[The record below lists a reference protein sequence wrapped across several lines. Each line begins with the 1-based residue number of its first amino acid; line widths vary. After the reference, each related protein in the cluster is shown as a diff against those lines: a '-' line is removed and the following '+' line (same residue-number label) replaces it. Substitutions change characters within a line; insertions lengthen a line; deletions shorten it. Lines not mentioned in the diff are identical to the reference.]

1 MAELTKSAKAHA
13 HLSHP
18 VIDSDG
24 HWIEYLPALTEY
36 IKQVIGSDGAD
47 RYWAAVASYF
57 GNPKLNTAQRR
68 DQRLPVSGWWAVP
81 TKNTLDRAT
90 VMLPKLLHE
99 RMGDLGLDFAVLY
112 PTAPTLTIGPYL
124 EDEEI
129 RRGGCR
135 ALNMYAADIF
145 RDFPDRFAAVG
156 VIPNHTPKEAIEELE
171 FAKTLGIK
179 AVVFAGLVSRPSPG
193 GNGGRYWDALALDS
207 DYDYDPVWKKCE
219 ELKIVPTFHTSTL
232 NFGYRTQRS
241 NFTYNHVG
249 HFAAGC
255 EAMCKA
261 MFMGG
266 VPLRFPKLKFAFMEG
281 GAAWACNLYND
292 LVRHW
297 NIRNPKALENFDPA
311 NLDREYLVSLVSQHG
326 NQMMKDLMKNKGWDR
341 KAETAGVAP
350 ELEDMDDFWRL
361 KIKQGGD
368 LRGLFTDNFF
378 FGCESEDPLNA
389 MAFNTKANAFG
400 ARLNILLGSDIGHFD
415 VLEMTEVIEEAW
427 ELVEHGVLTEENL
440 KDFTFSNPARF
451 WTHLDR
457 DFFKGTVVE
466 KQVNQVLASN

>member
-1 MAELTKSAKAHA
+1 MAELTRSAKAHA
-13 HLSHP
+13 RLSHP

-24 HWIEYLPALTEY
+24 HWVEYLPALTEY
-36 IKQVIGSDGAD
+36 IKKVIGNDGAD
-47 RYWAAVASYF
+47 KYWKAVAAYF
-57 GNPKLNTAQRR
+57 GDSSLDTAGRR
-68 DQRLPVSGWWAVP
+68 AQKLPVTGWWAVP

-99 RMGDLGLDFAVLY
+99 RMGELGLDFAVLY

-124 EDEEI
+124 DDEEI

-135 ALNMYAADIF
+135 ALNLYAADLF
-145 RDFPDRFAAVG
+145 RDYSDRFTAVG
-156 VIPNHTPKEAIEELE
+156 VIPNHTPREAIEELE
-171 FAKTLGIK
+171 FVKTLGLK
-179 AVVFAGLVSRPSPG
+179 AVVFAGVISRPSPG
-193 GNGGRYWDALALDS
+193 GNGGRYWDTLALDS
-207 DYDYDPVWKKCE
+207 DYDYDPVWAKCE

-232 NFGYRTQRS
+232 NFGYRTSRT

-266 VPLRFPKLKFAFMEG
+266 VTLRFPKLKFAFMEG
-281 GAAWACNLYND
+281 GAAWAANLYND
-292 LVRHW
+292 LYRHW

-311 NLDREYLVSLVSQHG
+311 NLDREQMVALINQHG
-326 NQMMKDLMKNKGWDR
+326 DRMMKDLINAKGWER
-341 KAETAGVAP
+341 SAETSSVP
-350 ELEDMDDFWRL
+350 PKLENMNDFWRC
-361 KIKQGGD
+361 KIEQGED
-368 LRGLFTDNFF
+368 LRNLFVDNLY

-389 MAFNTKANAFG
+389 LAFNTKTNAFG

-427 ELVEHGVLTEENL
+427 ELVEHGVLTEGQL
-440 KDFTFSNPARF
+440 KEFTFSNPARF

-457 DFFKGTVVE
+457 DFFKDTAVE
-466 KQVNQVLASN
+466 KQVNQILLAS

>member
-1 MAELTKSAKAHA
+1 MA
-13 HLSHP
+13 
-18 VIDSDG
+18 
-24 HWIEYLPALTEY
+24 
-36 IKQVIGSDGAD
+36 
-47 RYWAAVASYF
+47 
-57 GNPKLNTAQRR
+57 
-68 DQRLPVSGWWAVP
+68 
-81 TKNTLDRAT
+81 
-90 VMLPKLLHE
+90 
-99 RMGDLGLDFAVLY
+99 
-112 PTAPTLTIGPYL
+112 
-124 EDEEI
+124 
-129 RRGGCR
+129 RGTGTR
-135 ALNMYAADIF
+135 
-145 RDFPDRFAAVG
+145 
-156 VIPNHTPKEAIEELE
+156 
-171 FAKTLGIK
+171 
-179 AVVFAGLVSRPSPG
+179 
-193 GNGGRYWDALALDS
+193 LALDS
-207 DYDYDPVWKKCE
+207 DYDYDPVWAKCE

-261 MFMGG
+261 MFLGG
-266 VPLRFPKLKFAFMEG
+266 VTLRFPKLKFAFMEG

-297 NIRNPKALENFDPA
+297 NIRNPKALENFNPA

-326 NQMMKDLMKNKGWDR
+326 NQMMTDLMKNKGWDR

-350 ELEDMDDFWRL
+350 ELENMDDFWRC
-361 KIKQGGD
+361 KIERGED
-368 LRGLFTDNFF
+368 LRDLYANNFY

-440 KDFTFSNPARF
+440 KEFTFSNAARF

-457 DFFKGTVVE
+457 DFFKGTAVE
-466 KQVNQVLASN
+466 KQVNQVLSGN

>member
-13 HLSHP
+13 RLSHP

-36 IKQVIGSDGAD
+36 IKQEIGAQGAE
-47 RYWAAVASYF
+47 RYWAAVAAYF
-57 GNPKLNTAQRR
+57 GDPRLNTAQRYEK
-68 DQRLPVSGWWAVP
+68 RLPAAGWWPIP

-90 VMLPKLLHE
+90 VMLPKLLHD

-124 EDEEI
+124 EDEDI

-135 ALNMYAADIF
+135 ALNRYAADIF
-145 RDFPDRFAAVG
+145 RDYEDRLTAVG

-171 FAKTLGIK
+171 YAKSLGIK
-179 AVVFAGLVSRPSPG
+179 AVVFAGLVSRPAPG
-193 GNGGRYWDALALDS
+193 GNGGRYWDTLALDS
-207 DYDYDPVWKKCE
+207 DYDYDPVWAKCE

-232 NFGYRTQRS
+232 NFGYRTQRTS
-241 NFTYNHVG
+241 FVYNHIG

-261 MFMGG
+261 MFLGG
-266 VPLRFPKLKFAFMEG
+266 VTLRFPKLKFAFMEG

-297 NIRNPKALENFDPA
+297 NIRNPRALENFNPA

-326 NQMMKDLMKNKGWDR
+326 NQLMKDLVNKQGWDR
-341 KAETAGVAP
+341 KGETAGVAP
-350 ELEDMDDFWRL
+350 KLEHLDDFWRCQIE
-361 KIKQGGD
+361 KGED
-368 LRGLFTDNFF
+368 LRNLFVDNLY

-389 MAFNTKANAFG
+389 MAFNTNANAFG

-427 ELVEHGVLTEENL
+427 ELVERGVLSEEQL
-440 KDFTFSNPARF
+440 KQFTFSNPARF

-457 DFFKGTVVE
+457 DFFKGTAVE
-466 KQVNQVLASN
+466 KQVKAVLSEN